1 MAPPSPALLIPRNM
15 NQYSSSLST
24 AVKKAWSSF
33 TLFVGK
39 LFCLFPSQFNLCHM
53 DVVYVHMSPST
64 WIWVAKLR
72 IPWPASHSSHF
83 RLSHLSQPWKLR
95 PWLCVHD
102 RARQD
107 QTWWAVPKVQ
117 NSTQHPPPP
126 LRASLRLDLCL
137 AFPNLPDSWVTNW
150 NTHQFS
156 EKLMQN
162 GAAYWTDTALR
173 DFIPN
178 GCFFHLLNK
187 PSPGALLGF
196 LCRQDFHFI
205 SWEIA
210 ASATIPAMMNNTTRT
225 TSQQALTFTAVH

>member
-83 RLSHLSQPWKLR
+83 RLSHLSQPWKLE

-117 NSTQHPPPP
+117 NSTQHPPPS

-137 AFPNLPDSWVTNW
+137 AFLIFLTLESQTEIPISSLKSLCKME
-150 NTHQFS
+150 Q
-156 EKLMQN
+156 LIGQ
-162 GAAYWTDTALR
+162 TALR